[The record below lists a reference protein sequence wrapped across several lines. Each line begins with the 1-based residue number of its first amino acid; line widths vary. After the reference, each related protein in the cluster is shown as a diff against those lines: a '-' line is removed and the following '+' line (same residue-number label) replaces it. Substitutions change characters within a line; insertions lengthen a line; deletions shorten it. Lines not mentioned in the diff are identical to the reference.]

1 MKTVIQAA
9 ALIAAIATIG
19 GGAWAFDARYAKVE
33 QVAGNA
39 EAIAIIR
46 IENARQSGN
55 GDLLARLCDDFSRV
69 YGWTPSACR

>member
-1 MKTVIQAA
+1 MKSIIQAA
-9 ALIAAIATIG
+9 AVIAAIATIG
-19 GGAWAFDARYAKVE
+19 GGAWGLDARYAKVE

-46 IENARQSGN
+46 IENAAASGN
-55 GDLLARLCDDFSRV
+55 RQLLTRLCDDFSRI

>member
-1 MKTVIQAA
+1 MKALLQAA
-9 ALIAAIATIG
+9 AAVAAIATIG

-46 IENARQSGN
+46 IENAKQSGN
-55 GDLLARLCDDFSRV
+55 RDLLSRLCDDFSRV